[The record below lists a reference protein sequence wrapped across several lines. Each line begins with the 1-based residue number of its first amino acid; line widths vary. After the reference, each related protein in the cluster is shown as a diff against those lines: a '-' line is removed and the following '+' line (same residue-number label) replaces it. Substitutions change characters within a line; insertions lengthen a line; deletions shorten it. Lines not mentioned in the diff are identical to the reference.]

1 MKTQIANYAT
11 RVLCLRIVPVVGA
24 SVCLTHYPRNLT
36 MTNGAVYLT
45 NSGYEF
51 TGYTAASGTS
61 PAMVDVQGIAGIA
74 GISKAAIASG
84 VFDNARCYLFA
95 TNWDNPIEDYEPIVA
110 SIFGKT
116 TLTDDKYQIQEMA
129 LIDALNQS
137 VGRSYTVTCQK
148 RFGGQEY
155 GGCKVALG
163 PLTVTGA
170 ITSVTSNTQFRDA
183 SRIEVSDYFGLG
195 TIQFSSGRNA
205 GLKPQEIK
213 TFTVGGGIVTF
224 EAFYYA
230 PAVGDTYRMI
240 PGCRKRALEDCT
252 DKWHNIINNG
262 GFGNIP
268 TGSQYAQIGQAG

>member
-1 MKTQIANYAT
+1 MKSQVANYAT
-11 RVLCLRIVPVVGA
+11 RTLCLRIVPVVGA
-24 SVCLTHYPRNLT
+24 AVCLTHYPRNLI
-36 MTNGAVYLT
+36 MSNGAVYLT

-61 PAMVDVQGIAGIA
+61 PAMIDVQGIAGIA

-137 VGRSYTVTCQK
+137 VGRTYTVTCQK
-148 RFGGQEY
+148 TFGGQEY
-155 GGCKVALG
+155 AGCKIDLG
-163 PLTVTGA
+163 PLTVTGT
-170 ITSVTSNTQFRDA
+170 ITSVTSNTQFGDA
-183 SRIEVSDYFGLG
+183 GRSEAIDYFGAG
-195 TIQFSSGRNA
+195 TIQFTSGKNA
-205 GLKPQEIK
+205 GLKRQEIK
-213 TFTVGGGIVTF
+213 SFNAGGAIVTY
-224 EAFYYA
+224 EAFYYT
-230 PAVGDTYRMI
+230 PAVGDTYTMI
-240 PGCRKRALEDCT
+240 PGCRKRSADCS
-252 DKWHNIINNG
+252 DKWHNIINHG
-262 GFGNIP
+262 GFANIP